1 MEENQ
6 KRIDLYNMDNKI
18 NYAFV
23 TGREDTKFQGYVPK
37 VNNQPHENSGV
48 TIGTGFDLKDKTPE
62 FLEQI
67 GLEPE
72 VVETLKRYLGLSG
85 NKAQSF
91 LDTAPLKLD
100 SSVIR
105 DIDKKAKAY
114 YTANIAGQYEKAT
127 GYEKKFYDLSPAQ
140 QTVIYSVGFQYGSLN
155 RTPKFLN
162 YAVEG
167 NWQGMYDELMD
178 FKDLYPTR
186 RKAEAELL
194 LKELNNPQNIK

>member
-18 NYAFV
+18 DYAFV

-37 VNNQPHENSGV
+37 VNNKPHENSGV

-85 NKAQSF
+85 SKAQSF

-100 SSVIR
+100 SGTIM

>member
-1 MEENQ
+1 
-6 KRIDLYNMDNKI
+6 MDNKI

-37 VNNQPHENSGV
+37 VNNKPHENSGV
-48 TIGTGFDLKDKTPE
+48 TIGTGFDLKEKTSE

-72 VVETLKRYLGLSG
+72 VIETLKPYLGVSG
-85 NKAQSF
+85 AKAEALLQ
-91 LDTAPLKLD
+91 TAPLKLD
-100 SSVIR
+100 SGTIA
-105 DIDKKAKAY
+105 DIDKKSKAY

-167 NWQGMYDELMD
+167 DWKGMYDELNNFGD
-178 FKDLYPTR
+178 VYTTR

-194 LKELNNPQNIK
+194 MKEINNPQNIK